1 MTIRELR
8 WLLRLHSELNITRA
22 AQALYISQSALSQ
35 CLQRCEAELGFTLF
49 ERSKRNIVPTA
60 SGQHFFNTAEKML
73 ADYDSCLSDI
83 RASAKAPLSQITIG
97 VTPYIN
103 SLLSPNMA
111 RLRDAFPQIEL
122 RFYESNSVD
131 LVQRF
136 KDGIVDIL
144 STNFQLDD
152 PAYHM
157 ISLGIARLYIILR
170 QGSPAA
176 DFAVDN
182 GGEYPELDP
191 IHLAHEPLATM
202 ADGSFCRQ
210 MSISILNQAGIT
222 PVFVQT
228 VTRPTTLVR
237 LAQTGVASSIYALSK
252 EVRDTLAS
260 SHCEFE
266 IPSSY
271 ADALAYRRLYCRK
284 SSMLRFPA
292 GFYTMLEELMRECLE
307 LA

>member
-8 WLLRLHSELNITRA
+8 WLLRLRGELNITRA

-35 CLQRCEAELGFTLF
+35 CLQRCEAELGFALF
-49 ERSKRNIVPTA
+49 ERSKRSIVPTA
-60 SGQHFFNTAEKML
+60 SGQRFFDTAEKML

-83 RASAKAPLSQITIG
+83 RASAKGPLSQITIG

-103 SLLSPNMA
+103 SMLSPNLT

-136 KDGIVDIL
+136 REGVIDIL
-144 STNFQLDD
+144 STNFRLDD

-157 ISLGIARLYIILR
+157 TSLGITRLYVILR
-170 QGSPAA
+170 HGSPAA
-176 DFAVDN
+176 HLAVDN

-191 IHLAHEPLATM
+191 VHLVHEPLATM
-202 ADGSFCRQ
+202 APGSFCRQ
-210 MSISILNQAGIT
+210 MSISILKQAGID

-271 ADALAYRRLYCRK
+271 ADALAYRRLYCRR
-284 SSMLRFPA
+284 SSMSRFPA
-292 GFYTMLEELMRECLE
+292 GFYIMLENLMRECLD
-307 LA
+307 LS